1 MIKRGGGG
9 GGRGTKFTAFH
20 FLLFQHPFPFVD
32 FVSSM
37 SSRFFDCK
45 ILFRPFLYFPKPL
58 HPDLIMP
65 KKKKIRKII
74 IECKICIKGTFS

>member
-1 MIKRGGGG
+1 MDDKKEGGGG
-9 GGRGTKFTAFH
+9 GGTKFTAFH
-20 FLLFQHPFPFVD
+20 FLLFQPPSPFVE

-45 ILFRPFLYFPKPL
+45 ILFPPFLYFPKPL

-65 KKKKIRKII
+65 KKNFRKII